1 MNRTTFLLLAL
12 ALLAACGDGTDTAA
26 TQAAGQ
32 DNKTGSAGTMTAKP
46 QGPVSIDYRIIGTP
60 ILGQPLAIDLE
71 VISTIG
77 PQAIT
82 LSYRVNDSTAMEF
95 MESQPAKI
103 TIAASN
109 GEGPSLHQVR
119 LVPLREGRL
128 FLNVSASVEIDG
140 GTVSTSMAVPIEVG
154 TPVRQIEENGV
165 ITTDEDGNPIH
176 SLPASEN

>member
-1 MNRTTFLLLAL
+1 MNRTTLLLLAL
-12 ALLAACGDGTDTAA
+12 AMLAACGTDTDS

-32 DNKTGSAGTMTAKP
+32 DKKTAEVGAMTAKP

-71 VISTIG
+71 VTSTIG

-95 MESQPAKI
+95 MESQPAET
-103 TIAASN
+103 TIAPSSD
-109 GEGPSLHQVR
+109 EGPSLLQVR

-140 GTVSTSMAVPIEVG
+140 GTVSTSMAIPIEVG
-154 TPVRQIEENGV
+154 TAVRQIEDNGV
-165 ITTDEDGNPIH
+165 ITTDENGNPIH

>member
-1 MNRTTFLLLAL
+1 MKRTTLLLLAL
-12 ALLAACGDGTDTAA
+12 PMLAACGTDTDS
-26 TQAAGQ
+26 TQAADQ
-32 DNKTGSAGTMTAKP
+32 DKKTGEVGAMTAKP

-71 VISTIG
+71 VTSMIG
-77 PQAIT
+77 PQTIT

-95 MESQPAKI
+95 MESQPAET
-103 TIAASN
+103 TIAPSSD
-109 GEGPSLHQVR
+109 EGPSLQQVR

-140 GTVSTSMAVPIEVG
+140 GTVSTSMAIPIEVG
-154 TPVRQIEENGV
+154 TAVRQIEENGV
-165 ITTDEDGNPIH
+165 ITTDENGNPIH